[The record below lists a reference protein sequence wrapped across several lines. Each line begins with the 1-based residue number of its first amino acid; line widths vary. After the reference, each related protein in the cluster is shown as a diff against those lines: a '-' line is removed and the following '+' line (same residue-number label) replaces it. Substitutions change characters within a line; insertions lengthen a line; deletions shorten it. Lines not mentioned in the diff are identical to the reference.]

1 MLDTKQE
8 RERFCKEFN
17 ISDERFRNA
26 RLTWEE
32 LEEIADDFNLKRNE
46 HQNTVKQYAEIIRK
60 CSYVHSLSY
69 RVKMTTHLIEKIIRK
84 NAGYLKEGDSIS
96 KGNYEE
102 KLTDLIGIRILL
114 LFNDNIFEYCLI
126 DILVDIARLKHFH
139 DISRVNYIKF
149 IAYTASWCLKR
160 KPFQLIEGCDEK
172 YIYVNERFA
181 LTILLQASGCYDEN
195 FDYSAEDQQELINT
209 IKQMIY
215 HLKYRNT
222 NPQTLELL
230 LIGMNA
236 GKKIHIAV

>member
-1 MLDTKQE
+1 MD
-8 RERFCKEFN
+8 KEQ
-17 ISDERFRNA
+17 IKK
-26 RLTWEE
+26 LKEE
-32 LEEIADDFNLKRNE
+32 LNDSFSD
-46 HQNTVKQYAEIIRK
+46 
-60 CSYVHSLSY
+60 SY
-69 RVKMTTHLIEKIIRK
+69 IN
-84 NAGYLKEGDSIS
+84 NAGLLVHKLAEEFYKEN
-96 KGNYEE
+96 KLEGNVY
-102 KLTDLIGIRILL
+102 
-114 LFNDNIFEYCLI
+114 FNDNIFEYCLI

>member
-1 MLDTKQE
+1 MDKE
-8 RERFCKEFN
+8 RVKELKEELNESFTDAY
-17 ISDERFRNA
+17 IRNA
-26 RLTWEE
+26 GTLIHKFAEQFYNE
-32 LEEIADDFNLKRNE
+32 NNLKGKIYFNE
-46 HQNTVKQYAEIIRK
+46 DI
-60 CSYVHSLSY
+60 
-69 RVKMTTHLIEKIIRK
+69 
-84 NAGYLKEGDSIS
+84 
-96 KGNYEE
+96 
-102 KLTDLIGIRILL
+102 
-114 LFNDNIFEYCLI
+114 FNYCLI
-126 DILVDIARLKHFH
+126 DILVDLARLKHFH